1 MSDHS
6 AEIEEFER
14 ECRRV
19 GVTWNAFL
27 ELDRLNAGEASPSP
41 DGSISIE
48 GGLRALADLLRS
60 MPDSI
65 GDVGFLETMAKRGE
79 ESRAR
84 AEEATRRTLARRRSP
99 GPTSGESGV

>member
-1 MSDHS
+1 MSDHA
-6 AEIEEFER
+6 AEIEDFER

-19 GVTWNAFL
+19 GVTWNAFV
-27 ELDRLNAGEASPSP
+27 EFDRLNAGEASPSP
-41 DGSISIE
+41 DGSINIE

-65 GDVGFLETMAKRGE
+65 GDAGFLAIMAKRGE

-84 AEEATRRTLARRRSP
+84 ADEATREPGRRRSSRP
-99 GPTSGESGV
+99 GSGESGA